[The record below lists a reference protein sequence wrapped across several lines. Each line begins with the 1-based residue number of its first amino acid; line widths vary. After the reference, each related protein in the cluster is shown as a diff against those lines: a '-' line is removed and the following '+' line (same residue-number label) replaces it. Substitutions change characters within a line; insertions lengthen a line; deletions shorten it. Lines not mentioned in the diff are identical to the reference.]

1 MRIHFINLDRSPDRL
16 AEFRAVN
23 GHLSDIER
31 ISAVD
36 GKTLDMRSLVARG
49 LVEGDILS
57 MYPIGAV
64 GAALSALAL
73 WEIAIERGENL
84 TIADDDVIFHSR
96 FEQHAGE
103 VINSLPPD
111 WDLVL
116 WGWNFDLFMSFEM
129 LPGFRQ
135 CVAQF
140 DEKRMQANTK
150 LFQAQPVTPRAFKL
164 LWAFGMP
171 CYTIS
176 PKGAPAFK
184 TRCFPL
190 RPLVVHV
197 PEGVRAPPHSAY
209 FRTVGFDNTMN
220 GVYRHLNSFVS
231 FPPLVLAEN
240 LRAKSTIQNG
250 NDVQV

>member
-1 MRIHFINLDRSPDRL
+1 LRVHFINLDRSPDRL
-16 AEFRAVN
+16 AEFKAVN

-31 ISAVD
+31 FAAVD
-36 GKTLDMRSLVARG
+36 GKTVDMRLLASRG

-73 WEIAIERGENL
+73 WNFAIESGRNL
-84 TIADDDVIFHSR
+84 TIADDDVVFHSR
-96 FEQHAGE
+96 FEDHAGE

-111 WDLVL
+111 WDLIL

-129 LPGFRQ
+129 LPGVSY

-150 LFQAQPVTPRAFKL
+150 LFQAQPVAPRAFKL

-176 PKGAPAFK
+176 PKGAHAFRA
-184 TRCFPL
+184 RCFPL
-190 RPLVVHV
+190 RPLVVRV
-197 PEGVRAPPHSAY
+197 PEGLRAHPHSEY

-231 FPPLVLAEN
+231 FPPLVIVEN
-240 LRAKSTIQNG
+240 LRAKSTIQNRT
-250 NDVQV
+250 DV